1 MNTPNRQRGMTM
13 WGMLFVFVV
22 IGFVVYLGILLFPP
36 YMADFKV
43 KSTLD
48 NLAKQSD
55 VGSMSRDDLI
65 LSLDKRFDIDNITHI
80 NLKQDLKLEKRGNFR
95 LIKIHY
101 EVEVPVFGNVNLLLK
116 FKHDKQVKAD
126 G

>member
-1 MNTPNRQRGMTM
+1 MNTANRQRGMTM
-13 WGMLFVFVV
+13 WGLLFVFVV
-22 IGFVVYLGILLFPP
+22 IGFVAYIGILLFPP

-48 NLAKQSD
+48 NLAKQGD
-55 VGSMSRDDLI
+55 VGTMSRDDLI
-65 LSLDKRFDIDNITHI
+65 ISLDKRFDIDNITHI
-80 NLKQDLKLEKRGNFR
+80 DLKQDLKLEKRGNFR

-101 EVEVPVFGNVNLLLK
+101 EVEAPVFGNVYLLLK